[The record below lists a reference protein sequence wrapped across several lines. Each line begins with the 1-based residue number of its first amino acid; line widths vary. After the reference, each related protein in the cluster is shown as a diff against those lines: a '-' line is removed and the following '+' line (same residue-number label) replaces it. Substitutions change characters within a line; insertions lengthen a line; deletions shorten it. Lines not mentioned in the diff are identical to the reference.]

1 MTIEQIKNELKKN
14 VHPNSL
20 EGKARFGIDVSNAY
34 GVTIPVQRKLAKEI
48 GKDHKFAQELW
59 KEGIH
64 ETRIIASMV
73 DEPAK
78 VTKSQMNK
86 WANDFN
92 SWDLCDQCCN
102 NLFVYTPYAHEK
114 AIEWSQSK
122 KEFVKRAGFTMMA
135 VIAVHDKKASDKDFD
150 KFFMRIKEESTDER
164 NFVKKAVNWALRQIG
179 KRNKSLHKKALTHAK
194 EIEKIDSKSAKWIA
208 KDAIG
213 ELANEKI
220 ISRIK

>member
-1 MTIEQIKNELKKN
+1 MTIEQIKKELKKN
-14 VHPNSL
+14 VRHGSL

-34 GVTIPVQRKLAKEI
+34 GVTIPIQRKLAKEI

-73 DEPAK
+73 DEPDK

-114 AIEWSQSK
+114 AIEWSRSK
-122 KEFVKRAGFTMMA
+122 K
-135 VIAVHDKKASDKDFD
+135 
-150 KFFMRIKEESTDER
+150 
-164 NFVKKAVNWALRQIG
+164 NL
-179 KRNKSLHKKALTHAK
+179 
-194 EIEKIDSKSAKWIA
+194 
-208 KDAIG
+208 
-213 ELANEKI
+213 
-220 ISRIK
+220 